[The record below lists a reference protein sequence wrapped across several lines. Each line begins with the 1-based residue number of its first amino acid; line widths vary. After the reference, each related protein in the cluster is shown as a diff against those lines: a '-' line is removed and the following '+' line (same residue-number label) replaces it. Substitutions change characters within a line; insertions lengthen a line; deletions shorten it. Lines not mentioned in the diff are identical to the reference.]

1 MSPSVSGIQ
10 RQFERLDPS
19 DPKDR
24 PLLHELLNRQ
34 DLRPYVQS
42 LQGTD
47 LEGFVELLDK
57 VGRTDL
63 NIHRR

>member
-1 MSPSVSGIQ
+1 MSPSVPGIQ
-10 RQFERLDPS
+10 RQLERLDPS

-24 PLLHELLNRQ
+24 PLLHELLSRQ

-42 LQGTD
+42 LRGSD

-63 NIHRR
+63 DIHRR